1 MHYGYGRFEG
11 RCRHGRFGGPRFFG
25 RFGGFTG
32 PGLRFTKMLASGDLQ
47 LVVMALLG
55 EKPRYGYEIIKAL
68 EERSSG
74 FYTPSP
80 GMVYPAL
87 TYLEEMGYTTSEA
100 ESNKKLY
107 RITEAGAEYLK
118 KNRASADETLAQL
131 SRFGEKY
138 AQFRK
143 RFEEDDEERD
153 ETRGEAGSKAREEF
167 RELRNELKSAL
178 YERVEAS
185 SEERKRIVA
194 ILRRALEEI
203 RGKQN

>member
-1 MHYGYGRFEG
+1 MRFA
-11 RCRHGRFGGPRFFG
+11 
-25 RFGGFTG
+25 
-32 PGLRFTKMLASGDLQ
+32 KMLASGDLQ

-100 ESNKKLY
+100 EGNKKLY

-118 KNRASADETLAQL
+118 KNRANADETLAQL
-131 SRFGEKY
+131 SRFGEKF

-143 RFEEDDEERD
+143 RFEEEDDERE
-153 ETRGEAGSKAREEF
+153 EFKGEAGSKARAEWREAREEF
-167 RELRNELKSAL
+167 RELRNELKNAL
-178 YERVEAS
+178 YEKIETS

-203 RGKQN
+203 RTKGK